1 MNIYTNVYI
10 DIKISLAHNTL
21 DAFIGS
27 NDKKHSEIAIE
38 IAAIMNDWTPKKYLE
53 PKYLK
58 SNFGKK
64 MVRLQMFQNEKCS
77 LIEKRNN
84 IRC

>member
-10 DIKISLAHNTL
+10 DIEISLAHNTL
-21 DAFIGS
+21 DAFVGS

-38 IAAIMNDWTPKKYLE
+38 IAAIMNDRTPKKYLVIWNQI
-53 PKYLK
+53 LK
-58 SNFGKK
+58 R